1 MLFSK
6 SGVRVD
12 TRPGLL
18 PLLGVVAALA
28 IAAPQAAAQTIR
40 TFTGTNNQGTPVSR
54 WFRWDRGLTWSDNTA
69 PNATSIAFIPDPAIN
84 TTTSGSIT
92 SIIEDGPSQALGIQ
106 VAYSGTFNL
115 VATNANRVLTLGTN
129 GITLESTAG
138 LFRIGADD
146 SGGRLGPIINLV
158 SGTQTW
164 RNDSATGRLFVSTA
178 ITRARI
184 DTVSTATNGTVLRIA
199 GSGPIDI
206 RQPITGSSSRE
217 ISIVK
222 EDSGLLT
229 LWQVAGNDPS
239 TFAGGFTLRSGTVAL
254 NYPQAL
260 GRSTFTIE
268 SGTLIN
274 TSGSAVTLSQTNA
287 QVWNGNFGFRGVNA
301 LNLGTGMVTLG
312 AAPTVTVASST
323 LTVGGT
329 ITGGFGLTKAGEGT
343 LRLTAASNTFSG
355 TTRIDAGILDVNNV
369 NSALRNTVVD
379 LSGSGTLANFG
390 TAPVFG
396 GLLNYSGL
404 TLPGTVTRL
413 TLNPQEG
420 QIQTYDVLP
429 GGGTATIGL
438 TKSGPGTMIFN
449 GTSSWTGVTRIEGGV
464 LQVEWLANAG
474 LASPLGTSGTLQLGT
489 GTSVGTLRYSGTG
502 AHSTNRVINLA
513 GSAGGGGVLDAS
525 GSGPVSFL
533 GGVTGVAGTTLTLSG
548 SNTGANY
555 ITSVTGSNVTK
566 TGPGTWVFGTNSFT
580 GQLTVEQGTI
590 VAAINAPGGSGTSSA
605 LGKENGPIPVVG
617 LASASGTAALLAAN
631 GVTIAR
637 VIEVAALGSGDQ
649 EVVLGGSGVGTATFD
664 GGSAFRLG
672 RGVTLAADP
681 GGNVRFLT
689 PTANWQQQDGSAD
702 PAVAVT
708 IGTPTATGT
717 VTFETRL
724 PDSITAV
731 TVRQG
736 TLRLAV
742 SSTFTGA
749 TPVTVGSAADS
760 ATLDLAGLGQTVQ
773 SLSFGGTAGLV
784 LPGGGSGVLRLAGVG
799 PTVTVASGS
808 GHRIDAPIAL
818 DATTTFAVSS
828 AAARLAVNGGIADG
842 VSGAQ
847 GLAKS
852 GSGTLVLE
860 ALNTYTGTTSIAGGA
875 ILVSGSGRIASSALI
890 DVGAAGA
897 IVFNRLDD
905 YGGAYDGKLTGSGLM
920 SVQSGSLTLTGLNT
934 FAGSSGVLS
943 GAVLQLDGQIN
954 NTSLDVASGATLMG
968 SGTILG
974 TTTIAGLHRPGNS
987 PGIQT
992 LGNLTYTSGASVEW
1006 ELWNN
1011 TILNTSTPPDYDQ
1024 VLLTGDLDFAGA
1036 TAFNLVFTGS
1046 ASPSNFS
1053 EVAWANSFWDTDRE
1067 WLVYDVAGT
1076 TTGFGSLSLVQ
1087 TNWQDSTGADFTT
1100 ARSMASFRLEKR
1112 PSNDVYLVYSA
1123 IPEPG
1128 TLALAGIGL
1137 AAAAWAARR
1146 RCRCRAAEKP
1156 EA

>member
-489 GTSVGTLRYSGTG
+489 GTSVGTLRSARRQRLRPRVVPRWRDRSRGHHAHAFGLEHRSELHHIGHRVERHEDGPGHVGLRYEQLHGAAHGRAGHDRGRDQCPRRQWHVERARQGERADSGG
-502 AHSTNRVINLA
+502 RPGKRLRHR
-513 GSAGGGGVLDAS
+513 GSARGQWRDDRPGDRGGRARLRRPGGG
-525 GSGPVSFL
+525 L
-533 GGVTGVAGTTLTLSG
+533 GR
-548 SNTGANY
+548 
-555 ITSVTGSNVTK
+555 
-566 TGPGTWVFGTNSFT
+566 
-580 GQLTVEQGTI
+580 QR
-590 VAAINAPGGSGTSSA
+590 GGHRHVRRR
-605 LGKENGPIPVVG
+605 LRLPP
-617 LASASGTAALLAAN
+617 
-631 GVTIAR
+631 R
-637 VIEVAALGSGDQ
+637 PRRD
-649 EVVLGGSGVGTATFD
+649 
-664 GGSAFRLG
+664 LG
-672 RGVTLAADP
+672 RG
-681 GGNVRFLT
+681 
-689 PTANWQQQDGSAD
+689 
-702 PAVAVT
+702 
-708 IGTPTATGT
+708 
-717 VTFETRL
+717 
-724 PDSITAV
+724 
-731 TVRQG
+731 
-736 TLRLAV
+736 
-742 SSTFTGA
+742 
-749 TPVTVGSAADS
+749 
-760 ATLDLAGLGQTVQ
+760 
-773 SLSFGGTAGLV
+773 
-784 LPGGGSGVLRLAGVG
+784 
-799 PTVTVASGS
+799 
-808 GHRIDAPIAL
+808 
-818 DATTTFAVSS
+818 
-828 AAARLAVNGGIADG
+828 
-842 VSGAQ
+842 
-847 GLAKS
+847 
-852 GSGTLVLE
+852 
-860 ALNTYTGTTSIAGGA
+860 
-875 ILVSGSGRIASSALI
+875 SGR
-890 DVGAAGA
+890 
-897 IVFNRLDD
+897 
-905 YGGAYDGKLTGSGLM
+905 
-920 SVQSGSLTLTGLNT
+920 
-934 FAGSSGVLS
+934 
-943 GAVLQLDGQIN
+943 
-954 NTSLDVASGATLMG
+954 
-968 SGTILG
+968 
-974 TTTIAGLHRPGNS
+974 
-987 PGIQT
+987 
-992 LGNLTYTSGASVEW
+992 
-1006 ELWNN
+1006 
-1011 TILNTSTPPDYDQ
+1011 
-1024 VLLTGDLDFAGA
+1024 
-1036 TAFNLVFTGS
+1036 
-1046 ASPSNFS
+1046 
-1053 EVAWANSFWDTDRE
+1053 
-1067 WLVYDVAGT
+1067 
-1076 TTGFGSLSLVQ
+1076 
-1087 TNWQDSTGADFTT
+1087 
-1100 ARSMASFRLEKR
+1100 
-1112 PSNDVYLVYSA
+1112 
-1123 IPEPG
+1123 
-1128 TLALAGIGL
+1128 
-1137 AAAAWAARR
+1137 
-1146 RCRCRAAEKP
+1146 
-1156 EA
+1156 